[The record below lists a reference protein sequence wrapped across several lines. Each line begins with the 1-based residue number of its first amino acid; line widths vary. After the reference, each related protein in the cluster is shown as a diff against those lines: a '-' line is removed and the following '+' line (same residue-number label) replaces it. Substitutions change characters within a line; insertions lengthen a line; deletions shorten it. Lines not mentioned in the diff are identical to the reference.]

1 VPVDLDNQLLWKFH
15 LHVEGFVSTLPFGVW
30 MRFSPHFIEGL
41 CKLCSIFPG
50 KVAYLVLKSSAVSL
64 ALSICRRRLALST
77 VATRTWRVGD
87 KGEALNECEELL
99 LADRRMGTSETVETG
114 IVLGQLGAS

>member
-1 VPVDLDNQLLWKFH
+1 
-15 LHVEGFVSTLPFGVW
+15 
-30 MRFSPHFIEGL
+30 
-41 CKLCSIFPG
+41 
-50 KVAYLVLKSSAVSL
+50 
-64 ALSICRRRLALST
+64 LST